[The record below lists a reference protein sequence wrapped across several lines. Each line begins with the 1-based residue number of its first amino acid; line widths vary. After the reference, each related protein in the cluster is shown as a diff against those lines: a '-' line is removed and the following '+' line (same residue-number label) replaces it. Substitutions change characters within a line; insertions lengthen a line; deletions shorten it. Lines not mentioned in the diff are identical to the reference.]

1 MLINVQQG
9 IGNLSFPITI
19 KDTTIL
25 LWNPFI
31 VILHYYNTKPLI
43 VTNVSYNNAD
53 L

>member
-1 MLINVQQG
+1 MLIKEQQG
-9 IGNLSFPITI
+9 IGNLSFPITM

-31 VILHYYNTKPLI
+31 VILHYYNTEPLI
-43 VTNVSYNNAD
+43 VTNVSYNNAG